1 MHKPILIFTMAL
13 LLAVSAS
20 AQDRAKARG
29 AAQAESKTEAQANTQ
44 SPAGSA
50 TLASGT
56 QLSAELLTT
65 LDAKQAKPGDEF
77 RLRVLKPVVADG
89 RRVVDKG
96 ATLVGR
102 VTESTRAEGKQGVSQ
117 LKLAFDQLRNK
128 NLTRPFSATIEQITN
143 AAASSQSQIDEMG
156 ASTETRGSTSSQTS
170 AAGGSGGGLLG
181 GVTGGVTGAVG
192 NTVGG
197 VVRTTGSTV
206 GTGGNTVGGVAQG
219 TQQTLGQVIAT
230 SSDTLNSTTASTGQA
245 TRMISISSSSN
256 AEASGSSTL
265 SLTGRNVRIEKG
277 AVFLLRTDKSLDATA
292 K

>member
-1 MHKPILIFTMAL
+1 MHKPILIFTIAL
-13 LLAVSAS
+13 LLTVSAS

-29 AAQAESKTEAQANTQ
+29 AAQAESKTDAQASTQ
-44 SPAGSA
+44 SSA
-50 TLASGT
+50 ESSTLAAGT

-77 RLRVLKPVVADG
+77 RLRVLKPVVVDG
-89 RRVVDKG
+89 KRVVDKG

-102 VTESTRAEGKQGVSQ
+102 VTESTRAEGKQEVSQ

-128 NLTRPFSATIEQITN
+128 NLTLPFSGTIEQITH
-143 AAASSQSQIDEMG
+143 AAVSSQSQVDEMG
-156 ASTETRGSTSSQTS
+156 ASTEARGSTSSQTS
-170 AAGGSGGGLLG
+170 ASGGSGGGLLG

-197 VVRTTGSTV
+197 VVRTTSSTV
-206 GTGGNTVGGVAQG
+206 GTAGNTVGGVTQG
-219 TQQTLGQVIAT
+219 TPQTLGQVIAT
-230 SSDTLNSTTASTGQA
+230 SSDTLNNTTASAGQA
-245 TRMISISSSSN
+245 TRMISISSSSS